1 MTPEEKKIVEALAYT
16 MNDLHSWY
24 QQSIDETVPP
34 IWTDGHIEELFND
47 FYLVP
52 KEREEFKEKEDN

>member
-1 MTPEEKKIVEALAYT
+1 MTKEEKKIVENLAYT
-16 MNDLHSWY
+16 MNDLQSWY

-34 IWTDGHIEELFND
+34 VWTDEHLDELFND